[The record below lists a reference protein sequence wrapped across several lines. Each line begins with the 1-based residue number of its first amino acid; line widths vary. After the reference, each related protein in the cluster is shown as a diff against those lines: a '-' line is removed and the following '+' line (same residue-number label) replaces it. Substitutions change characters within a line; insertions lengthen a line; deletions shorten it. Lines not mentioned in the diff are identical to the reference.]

1 MENKVFKSDELG
13 KKYYLS
19 EFKLYDGEEFITFNI
34 VDINSE
40 KKEITV
46 AVTDRG
52 KISVITY
59 ELLTDGD
66 RFYFEYGVYE
76 EQLDIDEFESLEE
89 LKDEWY

>member
-34 VDINSE
+34 VDINTE